1 MEFFFKI
8 PPAKTIKPLGQL
20 LKKRSCVAFSDSF
33 WRIMAQMTR
42 KLRVK
47 FRPLPSQ

>member
-8 PPAKTIKPLGQL
+8 PLAKTIKPLGQL

-47 FRPLPSQ
+47 FRPLASQ